1 MNFKRKIL
9 YILIVIGS
17 FFIGWA
23 SSYIYHED
31 FYYNYLSRIE
41 RFQKDLEKDRWIIEQ
56 YYKEQRKKYADT
68 TKIDTTGTNISR

>member
-1 MNFKRKIL
+1 MKKIL
-9 YILIVIGS
+9 YILIVVGS

-31 FYYNYLSRIE
+31 LYANYIFRIE
-41 RFQKDLEKDRWIIEQ
+41 LFQKDLDKDRWIIEQ

-68 TKIDTTGTNISR
+68 TQIDTARIDLQR

>member
-1 MNFKRKIL
+1 MKKIL
-9 YILIVIGS
+9 YILIVLSS
-17 FFIGWA
+17 FFIGWV

-31 FYYNYLSRIE
+31 LYHIELSKIE

-68 TKIDTTGTNISR
+68 TKIDTTRIDLQR

>member
-1 MNFKRKIL
+1 MKRIL

-17 FFIGWA
+17 FFIGWVG
-23 SSYIYHED
+23 SHIYHED

-68 TKIDTTGTNISR
+68 TKIDTTRIDLQR